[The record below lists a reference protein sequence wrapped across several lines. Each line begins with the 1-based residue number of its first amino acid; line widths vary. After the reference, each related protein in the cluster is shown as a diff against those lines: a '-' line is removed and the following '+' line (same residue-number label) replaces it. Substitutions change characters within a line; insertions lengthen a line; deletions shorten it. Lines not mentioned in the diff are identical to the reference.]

1 MFQAGDLIARLDLD
15 DPSAVKRAEPFEG
28 SFPEMSLPIAASGQV
43 HKRCAASLNA
53 ARMVLAG
60 YDHAV
65 NKVNIKNPIFLL
77 FCLIFPGFLKYHF

>member
-1 MFQAGDLIARLDLD
+1 M
-15 DPSAVKRAEPFEG
+15 KRAEPFEG

-43 HKRCAASLNA
+43 HKKCAASLNA
-53 ARMVLAG
+53 ARMALAG